1 MIVFCQVM
9 LCGLT
14 GATEVSAAGGD
25 TGFDNGCTTAGARLP
40 LLPKNTSKVDVAAP
54 LALGIDVI
62 FVGGATLFDAK
73 VHNIFDFGSQ

>member
-1 MIVFCQVM
+1 M
-9 LCGLT
+9 G
-14 GATEVSAAGGD
+14 AAGGNTSFND
-25 TGFDNGCTTAGARLP
+25 GRGAAGAWLA
-40 LLPKNTSKVDVAAP
+40 LLSKDAGKVDVAAP